1 MYSDSTV
8 LCAFSTKRMAVLK
21 YTVISTVS
29 LEIREA
35 LQNVFVLIMQKMRN
49 IWADVL
55 LMQ

>member
-1 MYSDSTV
+1 MDRDRPV
-8 LCAFSTKRMAVLK
+8 LCAFSIKRMAVLK